1 MVKMFLNTNPCK
13 VGKKQRL
20 IYLNNEARSSSAS
33 LENVFITLKGTLE
46 LNQKMN
52 GSPSRPRGCV

>member
-46 LNQKMN
+46 LKNEWQ
-52 GSPSRPRGCV
+52 PLPA